1 MTEERNFEKSHDA
14 TRERRRFKGEE
25 DCLEVTENDTIFDYF
40 DSKSAG
46 NAGTAVQVQEE
57 VAVFSFGCHL

>member
-1 MTEERNFEKSHDA
+1 MTQQGKGGDS
-14 TRERRRFKGEE
+14 KGEKT
-25 DCLEVTENDTIFDYF
+25 CLEVTENDTTFDYV

-57 VAVFSFGCHL
+57 VAVLGVTSPTLF